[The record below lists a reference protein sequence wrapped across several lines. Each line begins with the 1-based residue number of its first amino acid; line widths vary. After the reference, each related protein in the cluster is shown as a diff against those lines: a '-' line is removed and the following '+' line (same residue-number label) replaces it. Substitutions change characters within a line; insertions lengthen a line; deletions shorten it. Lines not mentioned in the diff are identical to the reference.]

1 MQKRCKT
8 AIVDLL
14 GVIGII
20 IILIGLFTPY
30 LDFWYGVLIAIIIWL
45 ITGVIKKYWRIEP
58 QQVKKKG
65 KK

>member
-20 IILIGLFTPY
+20 IILVGLFTPII
-30 LDFWYGVLIAIIIWL
+30 DFWYGVLIAIIIWL
-45 ITGVIKKYWRIEP
+45 LTGVIKKYWRIEP
-58 QQVKKKG
+58 KKK
-65 KK
+65 K

>member
-1 MQKRCKT
+1 
-8 AIVDLL
+8 VDLL

-20 IILIGLFTPY
+20 FILVGLFTP
-30 LDFWYGVLIAIIIWL
+30 LIDFWYAVLIAIIIWM

-58 QQVKKKG
+58 QQTNKPKKK